1 MSNRLD
7 PDQARHFV
15 GSDLGLICLQK
26 LSGDDE
32 LKFKYDY
39 AMVYFR
45 AVQHK
50 IENVTTA
57 IEKLGKMT
65 KGLKVA
71 LKNAQMMTEVEDLVC
86 LFV

>member
-1 MSNRLD
+1 MN
-7 PDQARHFV
+7 
-15 GSDLGLICLQK
+15 GL
-26 LSGDDE
+26 
-32 LKFKYDY
+32 
-39 AMVYFR
+39 YFR

-86 LFV
+86 LFVLLLWGLSTPSRLHF